1 LVIRAA
7 ALGVATAQEA
17 LTKIRAGYGLDSSAL
32 RTFLQQAATVDFSA
46 AEEAIL
52 LDTLIERSECGYL
65 SQFLELRPSY
75 PLGEQEARLWA
86 LVRKNL
92 ASHRI
97 TMRRSAGRLVR
108 TLLRPGGLKPPAW
121 STLSGWIIDANDVSI
136 RAALLKVV
144 GVGLR
149 SGDYSA
155 DEVQSVLEPLREHLL
170 NGVTTADMPGV
181 SFLIEF
187 GQRLKNTQTRPRK
200 DTAVR
205 WRGAMTEMLA
215 RASGDDQIT
224 VLDALSTMDEK
235 FAASIVLQLEPWRH
249 AAVGKRM
256 NELLDD
262 RRVGASLRRSLRMV
276 LATKTGHL
284 ARYDWPE
291 LPGLLAEEG
300 TTGVSLDRI
309 SPASG

>member
-1 LVIRAA
+1 
-7 ALGVATAQEA
+7 
-17 LTKIRAGYGLDSSAL
+17 
-32 RTFLQQAATVDFSA
+32 
-46 AEEAIL
+46 
-52 LDTLIERSECGYL
+52 
-65 SQFLELRPSY
+65 LRPGY

-86 LVRKNL
+86 LVTKNL

-121 STLSGWIIDANDVSI
+121 STLSGWITDANDVSI

-155 DEVQSVLEPLREHLL
+155 DEVQGVLEPLREQLL
-170 NGVTTADMPGV
+170 NGVTTADVLAARSQLVVAIAKWGSADDAGKLLDLAFHEPIEASVLAKVSSFVQLEHRMGAARLDMPGV

-187 GQRLKNTQTRPRK
+187 GQRLKDTQTRPRK

-215 RASGDDQIT
+215 RASGNDQIT

-235 FAASIVLQLEPWRH
+235 FAASIVLQMEPWRH

-262 RRVGASLRRSLRMV
+262 PRVGADLRRNLRMV
-276 LATKTGHL
+276 LVTKTGHL

-291 LPGLLAEEG
+291 LAGLLAEES
-300 TTGVSLDRI
+300 TTGVNLDQI
-309 SPASG
+309 SPASE